1 MDIVSIV
8 VLMLAGLGLL
18 LYGMYMF
25 SHALEAC
32 MGQSLGN
39 RFMKVADSPI
49 RSYFFSAIMT
59 FATQKST
66 MVSGMIMNYVN
77 YGTISL
83 KKSLPFVLGLS
94 FGNAISIILMIFQGL
109 NITRFLSLLCFVGA
123 VINLLFRQEKMHNI
137 AKALVGFGM
146 LFLGIDLVGQ
156 YATMLFEMDG
166 IFDFF
171 QKINYPVVIML
182 LALVFSFITTSN
194 FASLTLLA
202 AFVSAGIVSVDTA
215 VLGML
220 AVSIGTSLASYVYTV
235 PGQGS
240 EARMVAVG
248 HIIAHLFGVIL
259 LLPLYFAGVYTWLF
273 GVLGNNVFMTL
284 IIVHMV
290 QMTLPILLL
299 PLCGVLEKM
308 LRRVVPQKKNSRDS
322 SRAFIIPDTTLETFS
337 TGYLALLNS
346 VKLLLQKNQKIND
359 DILDRMGQ
367 GKDMRGISGSIM
379 GLNKAIKISNNAVLR
394 LTSKV
399 GETELHKTNVLV
411 NIFNDIQYL
420 ADRSKKLMD
429 MANEIAKKPRGMSAE
444 QVGELQNLLNLING
458 VVGLVN
464 ALCDDVIANKPVD
477 SDALKLVLDAN
488 KQIYAVL
495 QKQRRAVYN
504 DYKDRGAYPDNNAYF
519 NALGIFENTNT
530 ALENIAIKLGILSG

>member
-39 RFMKVADSPI
+39 RFMKVADSPT

-156 YATMLFEMDG
+156 YATMLFEMEG

-171 QKINYPVVIML
+171 HKINYPIVIML
-182 LALVFSFITTSN
+182 LAFVFAFITTSN

-202 AFVSAGIVSVDTA
+202 AFVTAGIVNVETA
-215 VLGML
+215 VMGML
-220 AVSIGTSLASYVYTV
+220 AVSIGTAIASYIYTV

-240 EARMVAVG
+240 EAKMVAVG
-248 HIIAHLFGVIL
+248 HIFAHLFGFVL
-259 LLPLYFAGVYTWLF
+259 LFPLYFLGVYPWLF
-273 GVLGNNVFMTL
+273 GVLGDNIFMTL

-299 PLCGVLEKM
+299 PLCGVLEKF
-308 LRRVVPQKKNSRDS
+308 LRRIVPQKKNTRDNSRE
-322 SRAFIIPDTTLETFS
+322 FIIPDTTLETFS

-346 VKLLLQKNQKIND
+346 VKLLLKKNQKIDD

-367 GKDMRGISGSIM
+367 GKDMRGISGSIQ

-411 NIFNDIQYL
+411 NILSDIQYI
-420 ADRSKKLMD
+420 ADRSKKLMTL
-429 MANEIAKKPRGMSAE
+429 ANEIAKKPRGMSAQ
-444 QVGELQNLLNLING
+444 QVAELQNLLALIDG
-458 VVGLVN
+458 VVSLVD

-477 SDALKLVLDAN
+477 SDALKLVLDSN

-495 QKQRRAVYN
+495 QKQRREVYN

-519 NALGIFENTNT
+519 NALGIFENINT